1 MKLKSFPGEVDFS
14 CDFGDAML
22 TYKSSYKWS
31 DGIVLGEVL
40 DFPGTIAYGSSL
52 DEARANLASAL
63 RDMAE
68 TNLLKGEP
76 LPLPDEFAT
85 CQEADLEEPIH
96 LVLQVGQQVA
106 MTVGAAVP

>member
-1 MKLKSFPGEVDFS
+1 
-14 CDFGDAML
+14 ML

-40 DFPGTIAYGSSL
+40 DFPGTIAFGNSL
-52 DEARANLASAL
+52 DEARRNLASAL

-68 TNLLKGEP
+68 TNLLRGEA
-76 LPLPDEFAT
+76 LPIPDLMASDAA
-85 CQEADLEEPIH
+85 ADLEEPIH

-106 MTVGAAVP
+106 MTVGATVV

>member
-1 MKLKSFPGEVDFS
+1 
-14 CDFGDAML
+14 ML
-22 TYKSSYKWS
+22 TYKSNYKWS

-40 DFPGTIAYGSSL
+40 DFPGTIAYGNSL
-52 DEARANLASAL
+52 DEARCHLASAL

-76 LPLPDEFAT
+76 LPIPDPTASDDDS
-85 CQEADLEEPIH
+85 DLEEPIH

-106 MTVGAAVP
+106 MTVGATVP

>member
-1 MKLKSFPGEVDFS
+1 
-14 CDFGDAML
+14 ML

-40 DFPGTIAYGSSL
+40 DFSGTIAYGYSL
-52 DEARANLASAL
+52 DEARHNLASAL

-68 TNLLKGEP
+68 TNLLNGEP
-76 LPLPDEFAT
+76 LPIPDPTASDDD
-85 CQEADLEEPIH
+85 ADLEEPIH

-106 MTVGAAVP
+106 MTVGATVP

>member
-1 MKLKSFPGEVDFS
+1 
-14 CDFGDAML
+14 ML

-40 DFPGTIAYGSSL
+40 DFPGTIAYGNSL
-52 DEARANLASAL
+52 DEVRGNLASAL

-68 TNLLKGEP
+68 TNLLNGEP
-76 LPLPDEFAT
+76 LPVPDPSAT
-85 CQEADLEEPIH
+85 SEDADLEEPIH

-106 MTVGAAVP
+106 LTVGAAAP